1 MTMNKRNLLI
11 TGGVAAL
18 SLALIALPAPPA
30 NSQAP
35 SADESVTARLAERLA
50 QLQAKLQGRQD
61 EVAARLAEAHA
72 RLASSQMALAQH
84 RQTLEQLEAFPA
96 LAGDD
101 DQDGVSVLLDAE
113 GSSWLGV
120 ELQEVTS
127 DTAKQLKLPAERGVV
142 LSSIVSDSPAAKA
155 GLKENDVVTE
165 INGQRVEGAAQFR
178 RMIRE
183 IPAGRA
189 AQITVWRDGRAQT
202 ISVPLGK
209 AEERRH
215 SLKMLTPAPGAPGSF
230 AFAMPE
236 IPMPP
241 MEWNGTLMMGGQPRL
256 GIDAEDLNGQLGS
269 FFGAPDGEGILV
281 RDVTPGS
288 AAEKGGLKAG
298 DVITSVNGERVRTVG
313 DLREKLAAKHE
324 AKDKDKDQAVKLGVF
339 RNKSEVSLTVEL
351 PTPTARTKRFISHR
365 TNI

>member
-1 MTMNKRNLLI
+1 MNKRNLLI
-11 TGGVAAL
+11 TGGIAAL

-30 NSQAP
+30 NSQTP
-35 SADESVTARLAERLA
+35 CPDESVTARLGERLA

-61 EVAARLAEAHA
+61 EVAAKLAEANA

-84 RQTLEQLEAFPA
+84 RQTLEQLEAFPQ
-96 LAGDD
+96 LADD
-101 DQDGVSVLLDAE
+101 DQDGVSVLLDAD

-120 ELQEVTS
+120 ELHEVTS
-127 DTAKQLKLPAERGVV
+127 DTAKELKLPAERGVL
-142 LSSIVSDSPAAKA
+142 LSSIVPDSPAAKA

-202 ISVPLGK
+202 VSVTLGK

-215 SLKMLTPAPGAPGSF
+215 SFKMFTPAPGAPGSF
-230 AFAMPE
+230 AFTMPE

-241 MEWNGTLMMGGQPRL
+241 SMDWGGTWMMGGQPRL

-281 RDVTPGS
+281 REVNPGS

-313 DLREKLAAKHE
+313 DLREKIAAKRE
-324 AKDKDKDQAVKLGVF
+324 AKEKDQTVKLGVL

-351 PTPTARTKRFISHR
+351 PAPAARSKRFISHR